1 MKHINNVKVVATK
14 KYTEAVI
21 ADYRR
26 NTNAFVAWEF
36 AWGLGISFTMFATMV
51 PAYLDELG
59 ASKSLIGVMASL
71 GIIPCP
77 LQIIISHYFR
87 NKPRIK
93 WLTCTHIAG
102 VLPWFILSIVLFY
115 IGQSIP
121 TTLHLTLFCISVIF
135 CMSFCV
141 GNGALYFSVI
151 TDCTPMKKRGSLFG
165 YRIGAVAVAMLIMYF
180 PARLV
185 MQHWPEPQN
194 FHVAF
199 IIGTA
204 FYIVSCFILL
214 TIREHRDPRIS
225 AGSRGSVR
233 VNGLIVQ
240 TRVVIRKMLRNPNYK
255 VFLFFN
261 IMFIVALT
269 SASFLIVFAKELLE
283 LKGSDIPTFS
293 IIQMTSSA
301 VFAII
306 FGLLADKIGY
316 RIIGI
321 IQGIILMI
329 AFLIVTLMAHG
340 VNMFGGMIYVAFSLY
355 ASVVMV
361 AGMVMT
367 NMSVELLPKQNS
379 GTLIAAA
386 NLLMMPIILFTN
398 PFAGWIV
405 DKTGSYVIIFA
416 IGSIISA
423 ISALGFW
430 LLVREPRTRKI
441 YIIRHI
447 RWG

>member
-1 MKHINNVKVVATK
+1 MKNINDTKAVATE
-14 KYTEAVI
+14 KYTKAVR
-21 ADYRR
+21 ADYHR

-36 AWGLGISFTMFATMV
+36 VWGLGISFAMFATMV

-59 ASKSLIGVMASL
+59 ASKSLIGVVISL
-71 GIIPCP
+71 GIILCP

-93 WLTCTHIAG
+93 WLTCTYIAG
-102 VLPWFILSIVLFY
+102 TLPWFILNVVLFY
-115 IGQSIP
+115 IGESIP
-121 TTLHLTLFCISVIF
+121 ITFHLILFCISVALF
-135 CMSFCV
+135 MSFCV
-141 GNGALYFSVI
+141 GNGSLYFSVI
-151 TDCTPMKKRGSLFG
+151 TDCTPMKKRGGLFG
-165 YRIGAVAVAMLIMYF
+165 YRVDALALGMLIMYF

-194 FHVAF
+194 FQAAF
-199 IIGTA
+199 VIGTA

-214 TIREHRDPRIS
+214 TIREHRDPRVS
-225 AGSRGSVR
+225 GGSRGSAKI
-233 VNGLIVQ
+233 NGLIVQ
-240 TRVVIRKMLRNPNYK
+240 TRIVIRKMLREPNYR

-269 SASFLIVFAKELLE
+269 TASFLIVFAKELLV

-306 FGLLADKIGY
+306 FGRLADRIGY
-316 RIIGI
+316 RIVGV
-321 IQGIILMI
+321 IQGIILMV
-329 AFLIVTLMAHG
+329 AFLIVTLMAQG
-340 VNMFGGMIYVAFSLY
+340 VNLFGGMIYVAFSLY

-361 AGMVMT
+361 AGMVTT

-379 GTLIAAA
+379 GTLIAVA
-386 NLLMMPIILFTN
+386 NVLMMPIILFTN
-398 PFAGWIV
+398 PFAGWVV

-416 IGSIISA
+416 TGFVISA
-423 ISALGFW
+423 ISTLGFW

-441 YIIRHI
+441 YIIRYI
-447 RWG
+447 RQG